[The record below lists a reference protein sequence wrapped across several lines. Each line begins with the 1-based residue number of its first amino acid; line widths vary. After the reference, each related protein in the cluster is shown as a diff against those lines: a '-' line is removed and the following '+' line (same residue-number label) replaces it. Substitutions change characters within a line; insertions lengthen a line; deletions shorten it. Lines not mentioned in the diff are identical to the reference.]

1 MINKM
6 MKNQYKVGTKVIDT
20 IDVGRKEVLGA
31 TVGDRVVVA
40 RLYYPAVVKNEE
52 KVVIKNKTVGEMYE
66 NADPIQEKFPLIIYN
81 HGYGSY
87 VEANNNLC
95 CQLAERGYFVVSV
108 GHAYEA
114 AKLTLSNG
122 TEILLDKSIRKKQIQ
137 PFFKGTVASL
147 QMKKNK
153 GNQS

>member
-66 NADPIQEKFPLIIYN
+66 NP
-81 HGYGSY
+81 
-87 VEANNNLC
+87 
-95 CQLAERGYFVVSV
+95 
-108 GHAYEA
+108 
-114 AKLTLSNG
+114 
-122 TEILLDKSIRKKQIQ
+122 EIGRAH
-137 PFFKGTVASL
+137 V
-147 QMKKNK
+147 
-153 GNQS
+153 

>member
-1 MINKM
+1 

-66 NADPIQEKFPLIIYN
+66 NAEPIQEKFPLIIYN

-114 AKLTLSNG
+114 SKLTLSNG

-137 PFFKGTVASL
+137 PIFNLRFSF
-147 QMKKNK
+147 
-153 GNQS
+153 